1 MKKFSIKQLSH
12 AIIATMTV
20 MSAATLQSHANTVE
34 KRIGDLEIYEAPT
47 GGGSSVMLMLDNSG
61 SMGPTSVGVD
71 YPGKGCPDARYLR
84 SDSNSVVVKKD
95 DGSAGERVS
104 YTRNYCTSTAYY
116 DRMARLKDAIMP
128 LLADPATGFGADYM
142 QYKIGLGNFF
152 MRSSVDGGGVIS
164 YPVSEL
170 TYEHRLAMAKIIA
183 GLTASTNTPTA
194 HAYAEAGA
202 YMLGTTTSGSTEMA
216 DFYTLVTYGN
226 NSASGSPANNAAM
239 IRCTAPQPKE
249 NQLDTTCPSNGIMS
263 ARFSQQLLADLGANY
278 RYSNGRT
285 TFYYKKETLPKG
297 AIGSGFNMAH
307 SNAINGNTYVSP
319 IGSSQCDGQG
329 IYFLTDGEPNNASG
343 NGVATNATTS
353 IMNAALGANR
363 LSLNGGLCSINGS
376 PRDIIS
382 AGSGYAGASNTIGHP
397 QWECIGEFAKQ
408 LASKENKVGKP
419 ILTASVGFGKVFES
433 ANANKKTMQV
443 TDPITGERSTRDVHD
458 CSLITQRDARN
469 LCYLGERGHGYGQGG
484 FYYAESSTDVARSIV
499 EFVTGV
505 TGSISA
511 APSGTVAVPTDP
523 LSIASLQPYAY
534 LPMLQANIAEAPATW
549 PGNLKKYHTLNGTLY
564 GRDGTTRLYQ
574 TAGGSTFPYATN
586 PRALDIWHQGNVA
599 DGAITTGGSY
609 ARLPAPT
616 AANKNTVRTV
626 YVEDDGDMKR
636 VGVENGQLLG
646 FDALSESYSALDKAY
661 ILHYLGF
668 GNVSLLAS
676 DYQGTPAQQNAKLQ
690 SEFSKAP
697 AGKPVMGGIHHSVP
711 ALVAYQGQFD
721 STGNVSS
728 TQGRQDYVLYGSM
741 SGALLMADASTGE
754 EEFSFIP
761 RRMFEDD
768 KQRRALSP
776 SGTGTSG
783 EPAFGVD
790 APWVINAKY
799 NYDFSASPTRIT
811 TNAIDASNNATAQEQ
826 GHIYAYGG
834 LRMGGEG
841 LYGLNLTN
849 RLAPSML
856 FSIDSETAGFERMGQ
871 IWAKPVVAK
880 IKTGTGSR
888 NESIE
893 REVLIFG
900 GGYDMCYENTL
911 FKLNDAD
918 NKDTTCANKSETKG
932 NAVYMVDSE
941 TGQLVGR
948 WTKGENIGSAG
959 VTTTSGLAHMNHSV
973 VGGITAL
980 DRNNNGYID
989 HLYFADL
996 GGQVFRIDLIEL
1008 SGSNQEVELTNKIT
1022 RGVVRVFNA
1031 NEGGLGENHIPYRF
1045 YEAPI
1050 ASFYTDPNDSQR
1062 FAVVNVAS
1070 GDRSSPLS
1078 RRRGLSDA
1086 NRVYGIIDRDIAST
1100 RATNSLIGE
1109 SGLMSINLNNS
1120 NLQKMDTKLIAG
1132 ASDTEAYRESLIRT
1146 MRDRKPNEAREV
1158 TVGGYTT
1165 RLPVY
1170 EHMGWY
1176 YDMIRYDGYID
1187 VENLKAVGPGMVAG
1201 GVYYNSVYSPDFQFG
1216 SGGSCDARTIGA
1228 TERQMYC
1235 MPWGVCPTNTAEKPS
1250 PNGTLGYAT
1259 AGMGIQELATV
1270 AYTSERDTTTNLRT
1284 FLSAQTVQERAGM
1297 ANTSPSQGGGSD
1309 GRFVDTAGT
1318 SVNAGPGSN
1327 VTGQPQID
1335 RERYNL
1341 RVNRWYDFQ
1350 NAER

>member
-1 MKKFSIKQLSH
+1 M
-12 AIIATMTV
+12 A
-20 MSAATLQSHANTVE
+20 HANAV
-34 KRIGDLEIYEAPT
+34 K
-47 GGGSSVMLMLDNSG
+47 DN
-61 SMGPTSVGVD
+61 
-71 YPGKGCPDARYLR
+71 
-84 SDSNSVVVKKD
+84 
-95 DGSAGERVS
+95 
-104 YTRNYCTSTAYY
+104 AY
-116 DRMARLKDAIMP
+116 D
-128 LLADPATGFGADYM
+128 
-142 QYKIGLGNFF
+142 
-152 MRSSVDGGGVIS
+152 
-164 YPVSEL
+164 
-170 TYEHRLAMAKIIA
+170 
-183 GLTASTNTPTA
+183 
-194 HAYAEAGA
+194 
-202 YMLGTTTSGSTEMA
+202 
-216 DFYTLVTYGN
+216 
-226 NSASGSPANNAAM
+226 
-239 IRCTAPQPKE
+239 
-249 NQLDTTCPSNGIMS
+249 
-263 ARFSQQLLADLGANY
+263 
-278 RYSNGRT
+278 
-285 TFYYKKETLPKG
+285 
-297 AIGSGFNMAH
+297 
-307 SNAINGNTYVSP
+307 SP
-319 IGSSQCDGQG
+319 IGNGQCDGYG
-329 IYFLTDGEPNNASG
+329 IYFLTDGEPNNGSG
-343 NGVATNATTS
+343 NGVGSTVTTS
-353 IMNAALGANR
+353 IMNAALEGT
-363 LSLNGGLCSINGS
+363 SSVSMSNGVCRINGQPS
-376 PRDIIS
+376 SIIS
-382 AGSGYAGASNTIGHP
+382 SGSAYVSRYTTSGHP
-397 QWECIGEFAKQ
+397 QWECIGEFAKL
-408 LASKENKVGKP
+408 LAEANNKVKKP
-419 ILTASVGFGKVFES
+419 ILTATVGFGKVFK
-433 ANANKKTMQV
+433 NASNYKTDMQV
-443 TDPITGERSTRDVHD
+443 TDVITGERSVKNVYD
-458 CSLITQRDARN
+458 CARIPDSSRDAKN

-484 FYYAESSTDVARSIV
+484 FYYAESSNDVARSIV
-499 EFVTGV
+499 EFVSSVSGI
-505 TGSISA
+505 ISA

-586 PRALDIWHQGNVA
+586 PRALDIWQQGNVA

-626 YVEDDGDMKR
+626 YVEDDGEMKR
-636 VGVENGQLLG
+636 VGVQNGQLFG
-646 FDALSESYSALDKAY
+646 FDALSASYSALDKAY

-676 DYQGTPAQQNAKLQ
+676 DYQGTTAQQNAKLQ
-690 SEFSKAP
+690 SELSKAP

-728 TQGRQDYVLYGSM
+728 TQGREDYVLYGSM

-880 IKTGTGSR
+880 IKIGTGSR

-1284 FLSAQTVQERAGM
+1284 FLSAQTVQERASM

>member
-1 MKKFSIKQLSH
+1 MKTFSIKQLSH

-61 SMGPTSVGVD
+61 SMGFPSVGVD
-71 YPGKGCPDARYLR
+71 YPGRGCPNARYLR

-128 LLADPATGFGADYM
+128 LLADPAKGFGSEYM
-142 QYKIGLGNFF
+142 KYKIGLGNFF
-152 MRSSVDGGGVIS
+152 YRSDVDGGGVIS

-183 GLTASTNTPTA
+183 GLQANTLTPTA

-226 NSASGSPANNAAM
+226 NNPRNGSPM
-239 IRCTAPQPKE
+239 VRCTAPQPKE
-249 NQLDTTCPSNGIMS
+249 NQRDTACPINGT
-263 ARFSQQLLADLGANY
+263 ARATFSQQLLADLGVNHQY
-278 RYSNGRT
+278 NRGWITY
-285 TFYYKKETLPKG
+285 YYKKETLPKG
-297 AIGSGFNMAH
+297 ATGSGFNMAH
-307 SNAINGNTYVSP
+307 SKAIKGNTYVSP
-319 IGSSQCDGQG
+319 MGDSQCDGQG

-343 NGVATNATTS
+343 HGVALDATTS

-363 LSLNGGLCSINGS
+363 LSSNRGLCSINGN

-382 AGSGYAGASNTIGHP
+382 SSSSYAGLTGTIGHP

-419 ILTASVGFGKVFES
+419 ILTASVGFGRVFKS
-433 ANANKKTMQV
+433 ASTNKKTMQV
-443 TDPITGERSTRDVHD
+443 TDPITGEKSTRDVHD
-458 CSLITQRDARN
+458 CSLIRQRDARN

-484 FYYAESSTDVARSIV
+484 FYYAESSDDVARSIV
-499 EFVTGV
+499 EFVNSV

-564 GRDGTTRLYQ
+564 GRDGATRLYQ

-586 PRALDIWHQGNVA
+586 PRALDIWQQRGAA

-616 AANKNTVRTV
+616 ATNKNTVRTV
-626 YVEDDGDMKR
+626 YVEDAGKMKK
-636 VGVENGQLLG
+636 VGVQNGRLFG
-646 FDALSESYSALDKAY
+646 FDALSASYSALDKAY

-668 GNVSLLAS
+668 GNVSLLES
-676 DYQGTPAQQNAKLQ
+676 DYRGTPAQQNAKLQ

-697 AGKPVMGGIHHSVP
+697 VGKPVMGGIHHSVP

-741 SGALLMADASTGE
+741 SGSLLMANASTGE

-790 APWVINAKY
+790 APWMINAKY

-811 TNAIDASNNATAQEQ
+811 TDAIAASNNATAQGQ

-856 FSIDSETAGFERMGQ
+856 FSIDSKTPGFGRMGQ

-888 NESIE
+888 GESIE

-918 NKDTTCANKSETKG
+918 NKDATCANKAETKG
-932 NAVYMVDSE
+932 NAVYMIDSE
-941 TGQLVGR
+941 TGELVGR
-948 WTKGENIGSAG
+948 WTKDEKIGGAG

-1008 SGSNQEVELTNKIT
+1008 SGSNQGVELTNKIT

-1031 NEGGLGENHIPYRF
+1031 NEGGLGKDHIPYRF

-1109 SGLMSINLNNS
+1109 SGLISINLDNS

-1132 ASDTEAYRESLIRT
+1132 ASNTEAYRESLIKT

-1158 TVGGYTT
+1158 RVGDYTI

-1170 EHMGWY
+1170 KHMGWY
-1176 YDMIRYDGYID
+1176 YDMIRYDGRID

-1216 SGGSCDARTIGA
+1216 SGGTCDARTIGA

-1250 PNGTLGYAT
+1250 VNGTLGYAT

-1284 FLSAQTVQERAGM
+1284 FLSAQTVQERASM
-1297 ANTSPSQGGGSD
+1297 ANTSPSQGGGLD
-1309 GRFVDTAGT
+1309 GRFVDTAGKW
-1318 SVNAGPGSN
+1318 VNAGAG
-1327 VTGQPQID
+1327 VDLFGQPQID

>member
-1 MKKFSIKQLSH
+1 MMKTFSIKQLSH

-61 SMGPTSVGVD
+61 SMGPASVGVD
-71 YPGKGCPDARYLR
+71 YPGRGCRDSRDLR
-84 SDSNSVVVKKD
+84 FDTNLVVVKKD
-95 DGSAGERVS
+95 DGSPGERVS

-152 MRSSVDGGGVIS
+152 MRSNVDGGGVIS

-226 NSASGSPANNAAM
+226 NPANGTPM

-249 NQLDTTCPSNGIMS
+249 GRLDTTCPNYGIMR
-263 ARFSQQLLADLGANY
+263 ATFSRQLLADLGANY
-278 RYSNGRT
+278 QYSNGRT

-297 AIGSGFNMAH
+297 ATGSGFNMAH
-307 SNAINGNTYVSP
+307 SNAIKDNTYASP

-343 NGVATNATTS
+343 NGVADNATTS

-363 LSLNGGLCSINGS
+363 LSLNGGLCSINGK

-382 AGSGYAGASNTIGHP
+382 AGSGYASARSTIGHP
-397 QWECIGEFAKQ
+397 QWECIGEFAKV
-408 LASKENKVGKP
+408 LTSKDNKVGKP
-419 ILTASVGFGKVFES
+419 ILTATVGFGKVFED
-433 ANANKKTMQV
+433 AGRYKTNKEV
-443 TDPITGERSTRDVHD
+443 VDLFTGEKSTRNIYD
-458 CSLITQRDARN
+458 CSRIKNRDAKN

-484 FYYAESSTDVARSIV
+484 FYYAESSKDVARSIV
-499 EFVTGV
+499 EFVTSV

-534 LPMLQANIAEAPATW
+534 LPMLQANIADAPATW

-564 GRDGTTRLYQ
+564 GRDGVTRLYQ

-586 PRALDIWHQGNVA
+586 PRALDIWQKGDAA

-609 ARLPAPT
+609 ARLPTPT
-616 AANKNTVRTV
+616 ANNKNTVRTV
-626 YVEDDGDMKR
+626 YVEDAGKMKK
-636 VGVENGQLLG
+636 VGVQNGQLFG
-646 FDALSESYSALDKAY
+646 FDTLSASYSALDKAY

-668 GNVSLLAS
+668 GNVSLLES

-697 AGKPVMGGIHHSVP
+697 VGKPVMGGIHHSVP

-741 SGALLMADASTGE
+741 SGSLLMANASTGE

-811 TNAIDASNNATAQEQ
+811 TDAIAASNNATAQGR

-841 LYGLNLTN
+841 LYGLDLTD

-856 FSIDSETAGFERMGQ
+856 FSIDSKTAGFERMGQ

-888 NESIE
+888 GESIE

-911 FKLNDAD
+911 FKLNDAN
-918 NKDTTCANKSETKG
+918 NKDTTCANKAETKG
-932 NAVYMVDSE
+932 NAVYMVDSK
-941 TGQLVGR
+941 TGELVGR
-948 WTKGENIGSAG
+948 WTRGESIGGAG

-996 GGQVFRIDLIEL
+996 GGQVFRVDLIEL
-1008 SGSNQEVELTNKIT
+1008 SGENNETELTNKIT

-1086 NRVYGIIDRDIAST
+1086 NRIYGIIDRDIAST
-1100 RATNSLIGE
+1100 RVTNSLIGAD
-1109 SGLMSINLNNS
+1109 GLMSINLNNS
-1120 NLQKMDTKLIAG
+1120 NLRKMDTKEIAG
-1132 ASDTEAYRESLIRT
+1132 AQDTEQYRESLIKT
-1146 MRDRKPNEAREV
+1146 MRDKKLNEEKEV
-1158 TVGGYTT
+1158 RVGDTT
-1165 RLPVY
+1165 IKLPVY

-1176 YDMIRYDGYID
+1176 YDMIRYDGRID

-1216 SGGSCDARTIGA
+1216 SGGTCEARTIGA

-1250 PNGTLGYAT
+1250 ANGTLGYAT

-1284 FLSAQTVQERAGM
+1284 FLSAQTVQERASM
-1297 ANTSPSQGGGSD
+1297 ANTSPSRGGGSD

-1318 SVNAGPGSN
+1318 SVN
-1327 VTGQPQID
+1327 TGVGVDLPSQPQID
-1335 RERYNL
+1335 SERYNL